1 MSLQHL
7 TSLKNSS
14 LIVEVGM
21 PSGGAAQAADQRKH
35 IDIGKNCREL
45 DWNNIPLAVELYGA
59 WGQEARWHHTL
70 CGNTA

>member
-1 MSLQHL
+1 
-7 TSLKNSS
+7 
-14 LIVEVGM
+14 M